1 MKVILLVL
9 NKFEMETVF
18 NMYMQIYRRVP
29 VSFFFF
35 FVMNVSNGHNKV
47 IAITV
52 PLSSGLFIT
61 GNKEDRIGK
70 EQVYL
75 VEMTYW
81 NLETID

>member
-1 MKVILLVL
+1 
-9 NKFEMETVF
+9 
-18 NMYMQIYRRVP
+18 
-29 VSFFFF
+29 
-35 FVMNVSNGHNKV
+35 MNVSNGHNKV